1 MNAKTRQELLAMS
14 QKAYREA
21 LFAGTSGN
29 LSIYDRKNGCMLITP
44 SSIAYEEMTAE
55 DLMIV
60 TLDGEIKEGKHQPSS
75 EWRMHAAIYKNKP
88 EVNAVIH
95 THSPYATSFAVNQM
109 AIPVIL
115 IEMVPFL
122 GGDVQVAEFAVPGT
136 AEVGINCIE
145 KIQERYACLMANH
158 GVLAVGKDLNQA
170 YIRAVYVEDAAKIYS
185 HALSNGKVKR
195 IEQKYIDQMLEQYKK

>member
-1 MNAKTRQELLAMS
+1 MNLETKRKLLAKS
-14 QKAYREA
+14 QQAYREA

-29 LSIYDRKNGCMLITP
+29 LSIYDREEGRMLITP
-44 SSIAYEEMTAE
+44 SSIPYEGMMAE
-55 DLMIV
+55 DLMV
-60 TLDGEIKEGKHQPSS
+60 VSLDGKIIEGKHKPSS
-75 EWRMHAAIYKNKP
+75 EWRMHAEIYKNMP
-88 EVNAVIH
+88 QVNAVIH

-109 AIPVIL
+109 SIPVIL

-136 AEVGINCIE
+136 AEVGFNCIK

-158 GVLAVGKDLNQA
+158 GVLTIGTDLDQA

-185 HALSNGKVKR
+185 HALNNGEVKL
-195 IEQKYIDQMLEQYKK
+195 IEQKYIDQMLGR